1 LKILLTSFYDLGK
14 QPKIIA
20 EIVDRYNS
28 SEIEFDFVDFSVEN
42 QNIDLE
48 NYDVLG
54 IYAPMHTATIL
65 SIEYIKDKILPN
77 KMFTFGLYGSVLE
90 DFNSSIRYIKDIESD
105 ELALFL
111 EINDDHQFSLKNNIP
126 NRQIFPDISNYA
138 HLVDGSNNLIAGSVE
153 TTYGCKH
160 SCTHCPV
167 PISFNGTFKTY
178 SLEKIISDVENQVNQ
193 GAKHISFNDPDFFNG
208 PIHALK
214 ILESLNKKFPTITYD
229 STIKVEHIIKYK
241 KYFKELSSLNMVFVI
256 SAFETTND
264 LVLSILE
271 KNHTSNDLNTSIEI
285 SQDFGIDVR
294 PTWMPFSPWTELNDL
309 SNIVNLIEKYK
320 LRETVDPIQLTIKLL
335 IPKHSLIIKK
345 PEINKYLG
353 NYEKNSLSFKWEYEN
368 NDVEKLQ
375 SSLFD
380 FILHNS
386 ELDEHKQY
394 LGMVN
399 IIEKFTDTELLK
411 NSTYDFKNVPKLS
424 ETWFC
429 CAEPSKIQLDRIKT
443 NKALI

>member
-1 LKILLTSFYDLGK
+1 MKILLTSFYDLGK

-28 SEIEFDFVDFSVEN
+28 AEIDFDFFDFSVED
-42 QNIDLE
+42 QNKDLE

-65 SIEYIKDKILPN
+65 SIEYIKDKKLPN

-138 HLVDGSNNLIAGSVE
+138 HLVDGSNNIIAGSVE

-411 NSTYDFKNVPKLS
+411 NSTYDFKNASKLS

-429 CAEPSKIQLDRIKT
+429 CAEPSKIQLD
-443 NKALI
+443 

>member
-1 LKILLTSFYDLGK
+1 MKILLTSFYDLGK

-28 SEIEFDFVDFSVEN
+28 AEIDFDFFDFSVED
-42 QNIDLE
+42 QNKDLE

-65 SIEYIKDKILPN
+65 SIEYIKDKKLPN

-138 HLVDGSNNLIAGSVE
+138 HLVDGSNNIIAGSVE

-353 NYEKNSLSFKWEYEN
+353 NYEKNSLSFKWDYEN

>member
-90 DFNSSIRYIKDIESD
+90 DFNSSIRHIKDIESD

-138 HLVDGSNNLIAGSVE
+138 HLVDGSNNIIAGSVE

>member
-1 LKILLTSFYDLGK
+1 MKILLTSFYDLGK

-20 EIVDRYNS
+20 EIVDRYNF

-90 DFNSSIRYIKDIESD
+90 DFNSSIRHIKDIESD

-138 HLVDGSNNLIAGSVE
+138 HLVDGSNNIIAGSVE

-264 LVLSILE
+264 LFLSILE

>member
-1 LKILLTSFYDLGK
+1 MKILLTSFYDLGK

-28 SEIEFDFVDFSVEN
+28 SEIDFDFFDFSVED

-65 SIEYIKDKILPN
+65 SIEYIKDKKLPN

-167 PISFNGTFKTY
+167 PISFNGSFKTY
-178 SLEKIISDVENQVNQ
+178 SLEKIVSDVENQVKQ

-214 ILESLNKKFPTITYD
+214 ILESLNEKFPSITYD

-271 KNHTSNDLNTSIEI
+271 KNHTSHDLNNSIEI
-285 SQDFGIDVR
+285 SQDFGIDIR

-309 SNIVNLIEKYK
+309 SNIVKLIEKYE

-380 FILHNS
+380 FILNNS
-386 ELDEHKQY
+386 ELDDHKQY

-399 IIEKFTDTELLK
+399 IIEKCTDTKLLT
-411 NSTYDFKNVPKLS
+411 NSSYDFKNVPKLS

>member
-1 LKILLTSFYDLGK
+1 MKILLTSFYDLGK

-28 SEIEFDFVDFSVEN
+28 AEIDFDFFDFSVED

-138 HLVDGSNNLIAGSVE
+138 HLVDGSNNIIAGSVE

-353 NYEKNSLSFKWEYEN
+353 NYEKNSLSFKWDYEN

>member
-1 LKILLTSFYDLGK
+1 MKILLTSFYDLGK

-28 SEIEFDFVDFSVEN
+28 AEIDFDFFDFSVED

-65 SIEYIKDKILPN
+65 SIEYIKDKKLPN

-138 HLVDGSNNLIAGSVE
+138 HLVDGSNNIIAGSVE

-178 SLEKIISDVENQVNQ
+178 SLEKIVSDVENQVNQ

>member
-1 LKILLTSFYDLGK
+1 MKILLTSFYDLGK

-65 SIEYIKDKILPN
+65 SIEYIKDKKLPN

-138 HLVDGSNNLIAGSVE
+138 HLVDGSNNIIAGSVE

-309 SNIVNLIEKYK
+309 SNIVKLIEKYE

>member
-1 LKILLTSFYDLGK
+1 MKILLTSFYDLGK

-28 SEIEFDFVDFSVEN
+28 AEIDFDFFDFSVED
-42 QNIDLE
+42 QNKDLE

-138 HLVDGSNNLIAGSVE
+138 HLVDGSNNIIAGSVE

>member
-1 LKILLTSFYDLGK
+1 MKILLTSFYDLGK

-138 HLVDGSNNLIAGSVE
+138 HLVDGSNNIIAGSVE

-309 SNIVNLIEKYK
+309 SSIVKLIEKYE

>member
-1 LKILLTSFYDLGK
+1 MKILLTSFYDLGK

-28 SEIEFDFVDFSVEN
+28 SEIDFDFFDFSVED

-65 SIEYIKDKILPN
+65 SIEYIKDKKLPN

-167 PISFNGTFKTY
+167 PISFNGSFKTY
-178 SLEKIISDVENQVNQ
+178 SLEKIVSDVENQVKQ

-214 ILESLNKKFPTITYD
+214 ILESLNEKFPSITYD

-271 KNHTSNDLNTSIEI
+271 KNHTSHDLNNSIEI
-285 SQDFGIDVR
+285 SQDFGIDIR

-309 SNIVNLIEKYK
+309 SNIVKLIEKYE

-353 NYEKNSLSFKWEYEN
+353 NYEKNSLSFKWKYEN

-380 FILHNS
+380 FILNNS
-386 ELDEHKQY
+386 ELDDHKQY

-399 IIEKFTDTELLK
+399 IIEKCTDTKLLT
-411 NSTYDFKNVPKLS
+411 NSSYDFKNVPKLS

>member
-1 LKILLTSFYDLGK
+1 
-14 QPKIIA
+14 
-20 EIVDRYNS
+20 
-28 SEIEFDFVDFSVEN
+28 
-42 QNIDLE
+42 
-48 NYDVLG
+48 
-54 IYAPMHTATIL
+54 
-65 SIEYIKDKILPN
+65 
-77 KMFTFGLYGSVLE
+77 
-90 DFNSSIRYIKDIESD
+90 
-105 ELALFL
+105 
-111 EINDDHQFSLKNNIP
+111 
-126 NRQIFPDISNYA
+126 
-138 HLVDGSNNLIAGSVE
+138 
-153 TTYGCKH
+153 
-160 SCTHCPV
+160 
-167 PISFNGTFKTY
+167 
-178 SLEKIISDVENQVNQ
+178 
-193 GAKHISFNDPDFFNG
+193 
-208 PIHALK
+208 
-214 ILESLNKKFPTITYD
+214 
-229 STIKVEHIIKYK
+229 
-241 KYFKELSSLNMVFVI
+241 MVFVI

-271 KNHTSNDLNTSIEI
+271 KNHTSNDLNNSIEI
-285 SQDFGIDVR
+285 SQDFGIDIR

>member
-1 LKILLTSFYDLGK
+1 MKILLTSFYDLGK

-28 SEIEFDFVDFSVEN
+28 SEIDFDFFDFSVED

-65 SIEYIKDKILPN
+65 SIEYIKDKKLPN

-167 PISFNGTFKTY
+167 PISFNGSFKTY
-178 SLEKIISDVENQVNQ
+178 SLEKIVSDVENQLKQ

-214 ILESLNKKFPTITYD
+214 ILESLNEKFPSITYD

-271 KNHTSNDLNTSIEI
+271 KNHTSNDLNNSIEI
-285 SQDFGIDVR
+285 SQDFGIDIR
-294 PTWMPFSPWTELNDL
+294 PTWMPFPPWTELNDL
-309 SNIVNLIEKYK
+309 SNIVKLIEKYE

-380 FILHNS
+380 FILNNS

-399 IIEKFTDTELLK
+399 IIEKCTDTKLLT
-411 NSTYDFKNVPKLS
+411 NSSYDFKNVPKLS

-429 CAEPSKIQLDRIKT
+429 CAEPSKIQLDRIKI

>member
-1 LKILLTSFYDLGK
+1 MKILLTSFYDLGK

-90 DFNSSIRYIKDIESD
+90 DFNSSIRHIKDIESD

-353 NYEKNSLSFKWEYEN
+353 NYEKNSLSFKWKYEN

>member
-1 LKILLTSFYDLGK
+1 MKILLTSFYDLGK

-28 SEIEFDFVDFSVEN
+28 SEIDFDFFDFSVED

-65 SIEYIKDKILPN
+65 SIEYIKDKKLPN

-167 PISFNGTFKTY
+167 PISFNGSFKTY
-178 SLEKIISDVENQVNQ
+178 SLEKIVSDVENQVNQ

-214 ILESLNKKFPTITYD
+214 ILESLNEKFPSITYD

-271 KNHTSNDLNTSIEI
+271 KNHTSNDLNNSIEI
-285 SQDFGIDVR
+285 SQDFGIDIR

-309 SNIVNLIEKYK
+309 SNIVKLIEKYE

-380 FILHNS
+380 FILNNS
-386 ELDEHKQY
+386 ELNEHKQY

-399 IIEKFTDTELLK
+399 IIEKCTDTKLLT
-411 NSTYDFKNVPKLS
+411 NSSYDFKNVPKLS

-429 CAEPSKIQLDRIKT
+429 CAEPSKIQLDRIKI